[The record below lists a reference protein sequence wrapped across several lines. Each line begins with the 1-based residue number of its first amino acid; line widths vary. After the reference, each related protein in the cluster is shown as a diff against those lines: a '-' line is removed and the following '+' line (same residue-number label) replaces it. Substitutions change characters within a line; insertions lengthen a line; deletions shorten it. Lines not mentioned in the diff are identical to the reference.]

1 MDKNIENIKMN
12 LQEIESKLQGCINFT
27 KMQEISNIDLKLK
40 QNLSQIV
47 NELEQ
52 IKTNLSTVVK

>member
-27 KMQEISNIDLKLK
+27 LQKCKKYPILI
-40 QNLSQIV
+40 LS
-47 NELEQ
+47 
-52 IKTNLSTVVK
+52 